1 MPPKFYVKGEIFKI
15 FQVSYPENSLAI
27 QKLTFVN
34 RKNSRITLVMN
45 EENYQIFPEKGSWL
59 NIKNY
64 ETEKSITTIL
74 TVAAR
79 HFGENG

>member
-1 MPPKFYVKGEIFKI
+1 MPPKFYVKGEIFQI

-45 EENYQIFPEKGSWL
+45 EENYPIFPEKSSWF

-64 ETEKSITTIL
+64 ETEKS
-74 TVAAR
+74 ASY
-79 HFGENG
+79 HYNY